1 MAYAIGAVTAAI
13 GAALFYANLPTR
25 YTLGAVVPAV
35 QHLADATL
43 YKVDDEKNVLTAKPI
58 KASQIFDQGPV
69 LVMAVRR
76 PGCAFCRKEA
86 KELSSIKDQLDK
98 AGVRFL
104 GVVHETKGVNEF
116 KPYLAGDVYYDSEKK
131 FFGPKERWLPL
142 WMGFLRFSTYAN
154 LYKTKKAG
162 VEGNMEGEGRLLGGV
177 YLINKNEMVY
187 GHLEK
192 EWGDN
197 VEIEEI
203 LNALK
208 KL

>member
-1 MAYAIGAVTAAI
+1 
-13 GAALFYANLPTR
+13 
-25 YTLGAVVPAV
+25 
-35 QHLADATL
+35 
-43 YKVDDEKNVLTAKPI
+43 
-58 KASQIFDQGPV
+58 
-69 LVMAVRR
+69 MAVRR

-98 AGVRFL
+98 AGVRLL

-203 LNALK
+203 LEALK
-208 KL
+208 KI